1 MSRKPSHICVLTDG
15 RRVRY
20 SLQERGGFYN
30 VCFRGPDGRRKFLTT
45 KERTAKRADDA
56 ACVVIRQEYEPKSST
71 QKVAWDE
78 ALAVAEKAM
87 KEQNLRERSI
97 RAYLDQIKRVR
108 TVFPSSKGPA
118 EITPAKAKQFKAA
131 LVEKKLAPYTISTC
145 LRDLTSI
152 WNKWFIGECKLLDA
166 NPWEEIERPELDEPE
181 PRYIEPQEE
190 QAFHDWLLKRWD
202 GWRLP
207 VLFFRVKS
215 LVGRRILQLAS
226 LPSDRLDEE
235 GRLFFSSR
243 NVKNRHFDYARLP
256 ADLAKELQAIAGP
269 TYLWERYVADLRA
282 IHARRKT
289 KNHATCVKTF
299 DPKRLKRWLQ
309 QQIADY
315 CQENKDVPGFRP
327 FTAHNFRDTAM
338 TRAWDADIPVDK
350 AAIAFGCNAE
360 TMKRHYIRKEKIA
373 ITDAVFDQIRPGGT
387 ANNGPGDTANKL
399 LTNSSETPGNQ
410 PDSAELNGNAD
421 SPQEP
426 TGQGE

>member
-15 RRVRY
+15 RRIRY
-20 SLQERGGFYN
+20 SLQERGGYYN
-30 VCFRGPDGRRKFLTT
+30 VCFRGPDGRRKFLST
-45 KERTAKRADDA
+45 KERTVKRAEDA
-56 ACVVIRQEYEPKSST
+56 ACVVIRQEYEPKSSS

-108 TVFPSSKGPA
+108 TVFPSLKGPA

-152 WNKWFIGECKLLDA
+152 WNKWFIGECKLLEG

-243 NVKNRHFDYARLP
+243 NGTSTTPGYPLTWRKSYKP
-256 ADLAKELQAIAGP
+256 SP
-269 TYLWERYVADLRA
+269 
-282 IHARRKT
+282 ARRT
-289 KNHATCVKTF
+289 SGSGTSRTCGPSTPAARRRTTPPASKPSTPSGSSGGSSSRSRTTARRTRTCRASARSPPTTSVT
-299 DPKRLKRWLQ
+299 
-309 QQIADY
+309 
-315 CQENKDVPGFRP
+315 RP
-327 FTAHNFRDTAM
+327 
-338 TRAWDADIPVDK
+338 
-350 AAIAFGCNAE
+350 
-360 TMKRHYIRKEKIA
+360 
-373 ITDAVFDQIRPGGT
+373 
-387 ANNGPGDTANKL
+387 
-399 LTNSSETPGNQ
+399 
-410 PDSAELNGNAD
+410 
-421 SPQEP
+421 
-426 TGQGE
+426 

>member
-1 MSRKPSHICVLTDG
+1 MSRNPSRICVLTDG
-15 RRVRY
+15 RRIRY
-20 SLQERGGFYN
+20 SLQERGGYYN
-30 VCFRGPDGRRKFLTT
+30 ACFRGPDDKRKFLST
-45 KERTAKRADDA
+45 KERTLKRAEDA
-56 ACVVIRQEYEPKSST
+56 ACIVIRQEYEPKSST
-71 QKVAWDE
+71 QQVAWDE
-78 ALAVAEKAM
+78 ALALAEKAM

-108 TVFPSSKGPA
+108 RVFPSSKGPA
-118 EITPAKAKQFKAA
+118 EITPAKAKHFRAA

-166 NPWEEIERPELDEPE
+166 NPWDEIERPELDEPE

-202 GWRLP
+202 GWLLP

-269 TYLWERYVADLRA
+269 THLWERYVADLRA

-289 KNHATCVKTF
+289 KNHATCVKPF

-315 CQENKDVPGFRP
+315 CEENKDVPGFRP

-373 ITDAVFDQIRPGGT
+373 ITDAVFDQIRTDST

-399 LTNSSETPGNQ
+399 LTNSSEPPGNQ
-410 PDSAELNGNAD
+410 PDSAELNGKPD
-421 SPQEP
+421 SSQDP
-426 TGQGE
+426 TGQGK